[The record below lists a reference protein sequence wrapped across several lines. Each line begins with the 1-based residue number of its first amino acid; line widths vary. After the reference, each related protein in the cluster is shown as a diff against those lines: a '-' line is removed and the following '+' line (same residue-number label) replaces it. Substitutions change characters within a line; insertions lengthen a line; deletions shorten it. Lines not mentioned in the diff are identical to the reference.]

1 MRVMGLDVGDK
12 YIGLAVSDAIGLTAH
27 GLTTVERDSRC
38 IGKLIEIIEEY
49 EVTSIVVGIPKM
61 LNGSIG
67 VQGEK
72 VLKFIEE
79 LKGAIDL
86 PIFQWDERLSTVAA
100 ERVLLEADLSRKKR
114 KGLRDKVAAIIILQS
129 YLDSRPA
136 SLREER
142 QGGS

>member
-136 SLREER
+136 ALREAR